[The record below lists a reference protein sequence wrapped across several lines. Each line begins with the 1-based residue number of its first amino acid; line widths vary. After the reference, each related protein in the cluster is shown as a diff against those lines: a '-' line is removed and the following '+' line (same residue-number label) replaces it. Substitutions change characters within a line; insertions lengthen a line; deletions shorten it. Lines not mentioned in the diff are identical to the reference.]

1 MPQLINSSEVVE
13 DVWIRLADDQAIG
26 DHKNVIVSLGRLK
39 RQQDDLTSLPLKLGV
54 EIEPDVDVEDIVV
67 FLDHL
72 QLIVLQF
79 KIFSDGRAFSQARL
93 LRDRYTFCGDIRAV
107 GDVICDQL
115 WFMKRS
121 GFNQFELAK
130 GEDLDLAFQTFDQIS
145 ITYQVELN
153 QSVAR

>member
-1 MPQLINSSEVVE
+1 MTLLTSSSEVVE
-13 DVWIRLADDQAIG
+13 DAWVRLADDEVVD
-26 DHKNVIVSLGRLK
+26 DHKNVIVSLGCLK
-39 RQQDDLTSLPLKLGV
+39 QQQDDLTGMPFNLGV

>member
-1 MPQLINSSEVVE
+1 M
-13 DVWIRLADDQAIG
+13 
-26 DHKNVIVSLGRLK
+26 
-39 RQQDDLTSLPLKLGV
+39 
-54 EIEPDVDVEDIVV
+54 DVEDIVV

-79 KIFSDGRAFSQARL
+79 KVFSDGRAFSQARL

-115 WFMKRS
+115 SFMKRS

-130 GEDLDLAFQTFDQIS
+130 GEDVDLAFRTFDQIS
-145 ITYQVELN
+145 MTYQVELK

>member
-1 MPQLINSSEVVE
+1 MPLLISSSEVVE
-13 DVWIRLADDQAIG
+13 DAWVRLADDQVIG
-26 DHKNVIVSLGRLK
+26 NHKNVIVSLGRLK
-39 RQQDDLTSLPLKLGV
+39 RQKDDLTSLQLNLGL

-79 KIFSDGRAFSQARL
+79 KVFSDGRAFSQARL

-115 WFMKRS
+115 SFMKRS

-130 GEDLDLAFQTFDQIS
+130 GEDVDLAFQTFDQIS
-145 ITYQVELN
+145 MTYQIELK
-153 QSVAR
+153 QSGAR